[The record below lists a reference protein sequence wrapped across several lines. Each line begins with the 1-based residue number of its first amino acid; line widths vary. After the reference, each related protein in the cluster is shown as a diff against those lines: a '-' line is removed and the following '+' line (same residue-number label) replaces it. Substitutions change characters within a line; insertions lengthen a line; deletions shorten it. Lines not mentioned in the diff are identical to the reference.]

1 MHWGRQ
7 SPCVHCSGGE
17 ALEPPSGCPTGES
30 CGRERTAR
38 KKTYSVREDAVLCV
52 TQTGPDRLG
61 LDACTVSMGPRT
73 PEARKQND
81 FVVVKVSK
89 AAPRRSLLSPHHRHP
104 KCPAEI
110 VVKPACAESE
120 EWWRGGGR
128 GTPPPRRP
136 PHRGPHSLH
145 LGADDL
151 AGGGAAP
158 LLVGAVGQRLE
169 LRRHAAAV
177 ELQLVRVVRAQLEI
191 VRDRDRRDAAARAP
205 GDAHTCA
212 CTCTHARAH
221 AHAHMHMHMHMHT
234 CTCTCTC
241 TCAHAHAHMHMR
253 TCAHAHAHMH
263 IHTCTC
269 AHAHAH
275 MHMHT

>member
-1 MHWGRQ
+1 MLCDADGARQ
-7 SPCVHCSGGE
+7 IRSRCMYCEHGPQNTRSP
-17 ALEPPSGCPTGES
+17 
-30 CGRERTAR
+30 
-38 KKTYSVREDAVLCV
+38 
-52 TQTGPDRLG
+52 
-61 LDACTVSMGPRT
+61 
-73 PEARKQND
+73 RKQND

-120 EWWRGGGR
+120 EGWRGGGR

-191 VRDRDRRDAAARAP
+191 VRDRDRRDPAARAP
-205 GDAHTCA
+205 GDAHT
-212 CTCTHARAH
+212 
-221 AHAHMHMHMHMHT
+221 MHMHMHT

-241 TCAHAHAHMHMR
+241 TC
-253 TCAHAHAHMH
+253 T
-263 IHTCTC
+263 
-269 AHAHAH
+269 
-275 MHMHT
+275 HMHTYAWWGLGLRRGSGEGLGFGRSPTRRRRRCAHPARSRAAMAGSTRTDHSRLPRALLAAHQAKSFASNAGSRLAEASSSTARLGRCR